1 MSGDAAT
8 FTTATF
14 TTATSTTATSTT
26 STVRFDF
33 GGVLKAISYSPVPL
47 KNPGPVLPHD
57 DFMSNET
64 AALWGQ
70 QGRGDLRIMKA
81 LGANTVRLYGNDPSL
96 DHSGFLSEAEALQL
110 KVIPGISDYPYT
122 QMEKR
127 CQWSDFN
134 CYEQVKENYLGAL
147 RGGFLRDGTT
157 TYHSALSA
165 VVLMNEPELKL
176 AGDILPNVFTKA
188 MVSALDAVLDA
199 EREAGVQGPRPNLT
213 VTFSFSVCKFCARFG
228 DMPALG
234 QMWELRHVMKNPTAV
249 GYQPRNDLWKA
260 YEERFVHSVNTENT
274 AEEFFQ
280 LFLERYDLEF
290 RKPVFVGEYHAANH
304 RGDLRSDLGAM
315 IRMSA
320 NQSSLLVGLSFFE
333 FQVRYDKG
341 GGFAGEMGFG
351 MFGLGDMQVSSFS
364 LSGAPFDA
372 WCLTDVQEASVTI
385 SEAVA
390 GAFQGPGLDPSMLC

>member
-1 MSGDAAT
+1 
-8 FTTATF
+8 
-14 TTATSTTATSTT
+14 
-26 STVRFDF
+26 
-33 GGVLKAISYSPVPL
+33 VLKAISYSPVPL

-64 AALWGQ
+64 VALWGQ

-81 LGANTVRLYGNDPSL
+81 LGANTVRLYGNDPTL
-96 DHSGFLSEAEALQL
+96 DHSDFLSEVEALQL

-127 CQWSDFN
+127 CQWTDFD
-134 CYEQVKENYLGAL
+134 CYEQIKENYLGVL
-147 RGGFLRDGTT
+147 RGGFLRGRTA
-157 TYHSALSA
+157 TYHSAISA

-176 AGDILPNVFTKA
+176 AGDILPNVFAKA

-199 EREAGVQGPRPNLT
+199 EREAGVQGPRPSLT
-213 VTFSFSVCKFCARFG
+213 VTFSFSVCRFCARFG
-228 DMPALG
+228 DVPALG
-234 QMWELRHVMKNPTAV
+234 QMWELRNAMRNPMAV

-274 AEEFFQ
+274 AEEFFR
-280 LFLERYDLEF
+280 LFLGQYELEF
-290 RKPVFVGEYHAANH
+290 RKPVFVGEYHAPN
-304 RGDLRSDLGAM
+304 RGADLRSDLRAM
-315 IRMSA
+315 IRRSA
-320 NQSSLLVGLSFFE
+320 NQSSLLVGFSFFE

-341 GGFAGEMGFG
+341 GGAAGEMGFG
-351 MFGLGDMQVSSFS
+351 MFGLGDRSVCSLS

-390 GAFQGPGLDPSMLC
+390 GAFRGPGLAPPMLC

>member
-8 FTTATF
+8 FTTATS
-14 TTATSTTATSTT
+14 TTAASTTATSTT
-26 STVRFDF
+26 STVRCDF

-81 LGANTVRLYGNDPSL
+81 LGANAVRLYGNDPAL
-96 DHSGFLSEAEALQL
+96 DHSSFLSEAEALQL

-134 CYEQVKENYLGAL
+134 CYEQIKENYLGVL
-147 RGGFLRDGTT
+147 RSGFLREGTS
-157 TYHSALSA
+157 TYHSALSV

-228 DMPALG
+228 DMP
-234 QMWELRHVMKNPTAV
+234 
-249 GYQPRNDLWKA
+249 
-260 YEERFVHSVNTENT
+260 
-274 AEEFFQ
+274 
-280 LFLERYDLEF
+280 
-290 RKPVFVGEYHAANH
+290 
-304 RGDLRSDLGAM
+304 
-315 IRMSA
+315 
-320 NQSSLLVGLSFFE
+320 
-333 FQVRYDKG
+333 
-341 GGFAGEMGFG
+341 
-351 MFGLGDMQVSSFS
+351 
-364 LSGAPFDA
+364 
-372 WCLTDVQEASVTI
+372 
-385 SEAVA
+385 
-390 GAFQGPGLDPSMLC
+390 